1 MYMTPRVSN
10 EKWNKQEVK
19 NSKSILIYNM
29 IKDCKRDIVF
39 WSEILDKK
47 VIEEDVRIY
56 CQSEILEKQK
66 TLIQL
71 EEDLKNIN

>member
-1 MYMTPRVSN
+1 MTPRVSN

-66 TLIQL
+66 TLIKL

>member
-1 MYMTPRVSN
+1 MTPRVSN